1 MASISDPSDLESILA
16 SCGVDPTISSA
27 IVAEGWTKD
36 LFAMC
41 ATSLADLD
49 SHLREFQPDD
59 HEFSFREKAC
69 IRMAWK
75 RCQES
80 SSSPVPSF
88 EAPSPTAP
96 ATAGGWTETFA
107 PKLSFTTIV
116 ALKKQF
122 LLNYPS
128 EVLTPG
134 TSPSTRLLSQAYHNK
149 KTNEIKWI
157 PWKYRLSMAKSED
170 ITSGRSA
177 KVPRIESLGLHN
189 ILVDEPPA
197 VEVSNSSMGINAV
210 RTMFDLHNAAL
221 ALVESAHLAVL
232 RAYSIKFLSHLTQ
245 RLDQETGLRN
255 PTILEAQSA
264 DKLIWGAISELVAE
278 KGWSLDQAVHELT
291 HVRSDLATLLQARP
305 RLPRPAP
312 PNLTLKG
319 GGKFQPEI
327 KGGGKKGKGGKPS
340 KGYGKGQKW
349 VTEMTDSE
357 RSEKA
362 VMYEIPDQFLLL
374 FRLQI
379 SPCMCDAVIRWNGVW
394 ATAFG
399 VSPFSDSALTWGAHS
414 RQDGSA
420 YFTLA

>member
-1 MASISDPSDLESILA
+1 MASVNDPSDLESILA
-16 SCGVDPTISSA
+16 SCGVDPAISSA

-36 LFAMC
+36 MFAMC
-41 ATSLADLD
+41 ATSLSDLD
-49 SHLREFQPDD
+49 SHLHEFQPDD

-75 RCQES
+75 KCQEPS
-80 SSSPVPSF
+80 IAPVPVI
-88 EAPSPTAP
+88 EAPSPNAP
-96 ATAGGWTETFA
+96 TTAGGWTETFA
-107 PKLSFTTIV
+107 PKLSSTTIV

-128 EVLTPG
+128 EVLTPE

-177 KVPRIESLGLHN
+177 KVPRLESLGLHN

-232 RAYSIKFLSHLTQ
+232 RAYSIKFISYLTQ
-245 RLDQETGLRN
+245 KLDQETGLRN

-264 DKLIWGAISELVAE
+264 DKLIWATISELVSE

-312 PNLTLKG
+312 PNITLKG
-319 GGKFQPEI
+319 GGKFQIES

-349 VTEMTDSE
+349 VTEMTVNGQKKQLCM
-357 RSEKA
+357 RS
-362 VMYEIPDQFLLL
+362 QTN
-374 FRLQI
+374 
-379 SPCMCDAVIRWNGVW
+379 SC
-394 ATAFG
+394 
-399 VSPFSDSALTWGAHS
+399 SFSDCKFHHACAMPLSDGTACGQQHSASQHS
-414 RQDGSA
+414 Q
-420 YFTLA
+420 TPH

>member
-1 MASISDPSDLESILA
+1 
-16 SCGVDPTISSA
+16 
-27 IVAEGWTKD
+27 
-36 LFAMC
+36 
-41 ATSLADLD
+41 
-49 SHLREFQPDD
+49 
-59 HEFSFREKAC
+59 
-69 IRMAWK
+69 MAWK
-75 RCQES
+75 KCQEPS
-80 SSSPVPSF
+80 SSSVPSI

-107 PKLSFTTIV
+107 PKLSSTTIV

-128 EVLTPG
+128 EVLTPE
-134 TSPSTRLLSQAYHNK
+134 TSPSIRLLSQAYHNK

-210 RTMFDLHNAAL
+210 RTVFDLHNAAL

-245 RLDQETGLRN
+245 KLDQETGLRN

-264 DKLIWGAISELVAE
+264 DKLIWATISELVSE

-312 PNLTLKG
+312 PNPTLKG
-319 GGKFQPEI
+319 GEI

-340 KGYGKGQKW
+340 KGCY
-349 VTEMTDSE
+349 
-357 RSEKA
+357 
-362 VMYEIPDQFLLL
+362 
-374 FRLQI
+374 
-379 SPCMCDAVIRWNGVW
+379 
-394 ATAFG
+394 
-399 VSPFSDSALTWGAHS
+399 
-414 RQDGSA
+414 
-420 YFTLA
+420 